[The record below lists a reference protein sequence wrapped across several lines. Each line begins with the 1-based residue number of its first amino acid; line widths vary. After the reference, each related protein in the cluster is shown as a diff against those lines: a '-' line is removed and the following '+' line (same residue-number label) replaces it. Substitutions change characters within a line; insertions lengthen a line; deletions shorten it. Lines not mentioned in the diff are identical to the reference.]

1 MKFILTITGLL
12 FYASVGFAQT
22 DDEAK
27 NKILAARIALIT
39 ERLNLT
45 PEQAEK
51 FWPVYK
57 QYLNQKKELQDQ
69 FKARLGN
76 IDPENVTE
84 EESKKVLELRL
95 ELKQS
100 ELTLEKD
107 FSGRLL
113 NVISSKQLVSLK
125 QAEQEFRKRI
135 MEMIKR
141 RQNQATGRQEQQRRL
156 NEEKLKRRR
165 GN

>member
-1 MKFILTITGLL
+1 MKLILTITGLL
-12 FYASVGFAQT
+12 FYASLSFAQT
-22 DDEAK
+22 NDEAK

-45 PEQAEK
+45 PAQAEK

-57 QYLNQKKELQDQ
+57 QYLNQKNELKNQ
-69 FKARLGN
+69 FKTRRGT
-76 IDPENVTE
+76 IDPKNATE
-84 EESKKVLELRL
+84 EEARKVLELEL
-95 ELKQS
+95 ELKQKV
-100 ELTLEKD
+100 LALEKD

-141 RQNQATGRQEQQRRL
+141 RQNQATGRQQQQQRL
-156 NEEKLKRRR
+156 N
-165 GN
+165 